1 MHNVNDLF
9 CVHAD
14 IAILSAEYTRS
25 PTHTGI
31 WDQEATVMP
40 HNLPEYV
47 FNPACRYY
55 YIYRY
60 TIHIIL
66 I

>member
-1 MHNVNDLF
+1 MYNVNDLF

-47 FNPACRYY
+47 FNPACR
-55 YIYRY
+55 
-60 TIHIIL
+60 
-66 I
+66 